1 MIGGVTRHMLSH
13 PPGISHLHVNRAL
26 DGHLWDLHYVSILER
41 CLSYRESNKGG
52 KERQGPTLGVSFR
65 GVRLIDGQI
74 KGVKKGRNQL

>member
-1 MIGGVTRHMLSH
+1 M
-13 PPGISHLHVNRAL
+13 
-26 DGHLWDLHYVSILER
+26 SILER

-74 KGVKKGRNQL
+74 KGEKKERQEPTLGVR

>member
-41 CLSYRESNKGG
+41 CLSYRESSKDS
-52 KERQGPTLGVSFR
+52 KERGGPALGVCFTEVSI
-65 GVRLIDGQI
+65 L
-74 KGVKKGRNQL
+74 

>member
-1 MIGGVTRHMLSH
+1 M
-13 PPGISHLHVNRAL
+13 
-26 DGHLWDLHYVSILER
+26 SILER

-74 KGVKKGRNQL
+74 KVVKKGRNQLYVSVKRESTEIIVEILFA